1 MTKSESSDTRSP
13 LYSFHSPDYHSPGY
27 GVGQEA
33 GMKFVGRQ
41 CRKSEIMAIAPK
53 LMAMASKIL
62 AIADTQKLAMAFH
75 SSSGWSNSECPLR
88 R

>member
-1 MTKSESSDTRSP
+1 MTESESSDKGLP
-13 LYSFHSPDYHSPGY
+13 LYNFDSPDYHSPGY

-33 GMKFVGRQ
+33 AMKFVGRQ
-41 CRKSEIMAIAPK
+41 CRKSEIMAIASK

-75 SSSGWSNSECPLR
+75 SSSCLSTSECPLR